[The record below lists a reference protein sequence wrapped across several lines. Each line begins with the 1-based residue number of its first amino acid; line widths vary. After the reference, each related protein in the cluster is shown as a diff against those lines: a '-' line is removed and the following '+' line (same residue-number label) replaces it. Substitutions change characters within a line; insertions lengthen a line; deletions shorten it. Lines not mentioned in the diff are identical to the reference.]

1 MTRIAAYESF
11 KERLMTG
18 ELKPGQF
25 ITQRELATLAGVPLS
40 IAREAIQKLQH
51 ETLLKVHPQRGI
63 QITDITT
70 RFIREAFQ
78 IRKILEVDA
87 VRNFAENHQDEA
99 KALLDETRALLASAE
114 NDASEDVLEKAIEVD
129 WRMHDLFIEKMYNSL
144 LTEIYQV
151 NATRLRLIRVN
162 IRFSPERVLG
172 ALGEHIEILECC
184 ARGDAN
190 SAENAVTIHIDTA
203 LRRAIDGA

>member
-25 ITQRELATLAGVPLS
+25 VTQRELATLAGVPLS

-78 IRKILEVDA
+78 IRKILEKDA
-87 VRNFAENHQDEA
+87 VRNFAENHQEEA
-99 KALLDETRALLASAE
+99 QSLLEESCILLSSAE
-114 NDASEDVLEKAIEVD
+114 KEVSDEILERAIEVD
-129 WRMHDLFIEKMYNSL
+129 WRMHDLIIEKMNNSL

-162 IRFSPERVLG
+162 IRFSAERVLG
-172 ALGEHIEILECC
+172 ALSEHVEILECC
-184 ARGDAN
+184 ARGDAD
-190 SAENAVTIHIDTA
+190 SADNAVTNHINTA